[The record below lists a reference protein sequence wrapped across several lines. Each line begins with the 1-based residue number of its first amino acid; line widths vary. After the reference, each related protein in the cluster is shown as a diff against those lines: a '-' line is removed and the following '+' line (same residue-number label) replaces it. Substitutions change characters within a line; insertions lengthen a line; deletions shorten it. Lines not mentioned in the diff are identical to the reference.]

1 MQTIL
6 CPIDFSENSTK
17 VLLYAYD
24 IALATGAEL
33 FLLHTYHIPRVV
45 PLMEQYQH
53 PEVEAHIT
61 YEREAREKLENLMNW
76 LNKIHAPA
84 TVKAVYKIGSAF
96 AVDEIVKTTYEQGV
110 DLIVLGTR
118 YIKDL
123 KSIFFGST
131 IVRVIEE
138 THRPVLVIPAA
149 APYAKINHL
158 LFTSHQ
164 FPQQEMLLIKELA
177 KAFEAQVTLML
188 MREKSMAASHG
199 AQAISGNDDTSENT
213 QFQHTQVLHT
223 GHDIQRSIS
232 SFMEEHPST
241 LLAISASRRHL
252 LDEVNAG
259 QASYPLYTP
268 VLILR

>member
-1 MQTIL
+1 MIL

-17 VLLYAYD
+17 VLLFAYD

-33 FLLHTYHIPRVV
+33 FLLHTYHIPKVV

-53 PEVEAHIT
+53 PEMEAHIT
-61 YEREAREKLENLMNW
+61 YEREATEKLENLMNW

-84 TVKAVYKIGSAF
+84 TVKAVYRIGSAF
-96 AVDEIVKTTYEQGV
+96 AVDEIVKASYEQAI
-110 DLIVLGTR
+110 DLIVLGTK
-118 YIKDL
+118 YTKDL

-138 THRPVLVIPAA
+138 THCPVLVIPAA

-164 FPQQEMLLIKELA
+164 IPQQEMLLINELA
-177 KAFEAQVTLML
+177 KAFNAQVTLML

-199 AQAISGNDDTSENT
+199 AQANSGNDDASENT
-213 QFQHTQVLHT
+213 QFQFNQVLNT
-223 GHDIQRSIS
+223 GQDIQRSIS
-232 SFMEEHPST
+232 SFMEEHSST
-241 LLAISASRRHL
+241 LLAISANRRHL
-252 LDEVNAG
+252 LDEVNTG
-259 QASYPLYTP
+259 QLSYPLYTP
-268 VLILR
+268 VLILQ